1 MKIEKI
7 RIKNFKVYQDTE
19 IRDLANLCV
28 FLGANGS
35 GKSTLFEVF
44 GFLSDALKSN
54 VKTALNKRGGYKE
67 VYSRNGRGDI
77 EIEIKFRNPDIDG
90 AKQPLITYELSVGLG
105 KLNMPIVTKEILSY
119 RRGRTGRPF
128 RFLDFT
134 NGKGNAIV
142 NESEFESAKQAF
154 KEQREEQTLD
164 SPDILAIKGLG
175 QFQKFNAISSFR
187 RLLDNWYVSNFQI
200 QAAQNIED
208 TGLSEHLST
217 SGDNLAQVTK
227 YIYENYPATFQ
238 KILDKMKERVP
249 GIDKVEATETIDGRI
264 VLQFSDGS
272 FKDPFISR
280 FVSDGTIKM
289 FAYLVLLNDP
299 KPHPLLCIEEPENYL
314 HPELL
319 VELAEEFRDYANRGD
334 GQVFISSHSPDFVN
348 ALEVDEL
355 FWLNKASGYTNIKR
369 ASNDKAI
376 TELYNAGDKLGYLWK
391 QGYFI
396 GSGPKNL

>member
-19 IRDLANLCV
+19 IRDLPNMCV
-28 FLGANGS
+28 FLGANGA

-67 VYSRNGRGDI
+67 VYSRNGEGDI

-90 AKQPLITYELSVGLG
+90 KKQPLITYELSVCLG
-105 KLNMPIVTKEILSY
+105 EKNTPVVSKEVLSY
-119 RRGRTGRPF
+119 RRGNRGRPY
-128 RFLDFT
+128 RFLEFT
-134 NGKGNAIV
+134 YGKGNAIV
-142 NESEFESAKQAF
+142 NESEFETAKQEF

-187 RLLDNWYVSNFQI
+187 RLLENWYVSNFQI

-227 YIYENYPATFQ
+227 YIYENYPETFQ

-319 VELAEEFRDYANRGD
+319 IELAEEFRDYANRG

-348 ALEVDEL
+348 ALELDEL
-355 FWLNKASGYTNIKR
+355 FWLNKDKGFTSIKR
-369 ASNDKAI
+369 ASDDEAI
-376 TELYNAGDKLGYLWK
+376 STLFDDGDKLGYLWK

-396 GSGPKNL
+396 GSGPKN

>member
-19 IRDLANLCV
+19 IRDLPNMCV

-67 VYSRNGRGDI
+67 VYSRNGKGDI
-77 EIEIKFRNPDIDG
+77 EIEIKFRNPDVEG
-90 AKQPLITYELSVGLG
+90 TKQPLITYEISIGLG
-105 KLNMPIVTKEILSY
+105 PHNMPIVSKEILSY
-119 RRGRTGRPF
+119 RRGRTGKPF

-142 NESEFESAKQAF
+142 NESEFEIAKQDF

-175 QFQKFNAISSFR
+175 QFQKFSAISSFR
-187 RLLDNWYVSNFQI
+187 RLLENWYVSNFQI
-200 QAAQNIED
+200 HAAQNIED

-217 SGDNLAQVTK
+217 TGDNLAQVTK
-227 YIYENYPATFQ
+227 YIYENYPETFQ

-249 GIDKVEATETIDGRI
+249 GIDKVEAIETIDGRI

-319 VELAEEFRDYANRGD
+319 VELAEEFRDYANRGE

-348 ALEVDEL
+348 ALELDEL
-355 FWLNKASGYTNIKR
+355 FWLSKEKGYTNIKR
-369 ASNDKAI
+369 ASDDAAI
-376 TELYNAGDKLGYLWK
+376 EQLYNGGDKLGYLWK

-396 GSGPKNL
+396 GSGPKK

>member
-7 RIKNFKVYQDTE
+7 RIKNFKVYKDTE
-19 IRDLANLCV
+19 IRDLPNMCV
-28 FLGANGS
+28 FLGANGA

-44 GFLSDALKSN
+44 GFLSDALKGN

-67 VYSRNGRGDI
+67 VYSREGEGDI
-77 EIEIKFRNPDIDG
+77 EIEIKFRNPDIEG
-90 AKQPLITYELSVGLG
+90 KKQPLITYELSVGLG
-105 KLNMPIVTKEILSY
+105 ENSMPVVTKEILSY
-119 RRGRTGRPF
+119 RRGQWGRPY
-128 RFLDFT
+128 RFLEFT
-134 NGKGNAIV
+134 YGKGNAII
-142 NESEFESAKQAF
+142 NESEFETLKQDF
-154 KEQREEQTLD
+154 QEQREEQTLD
-164 SPDILAIKGLG
+164 SPEILAIKGLG

-187 RLLDNWYVSNFQI
+187 RLLENWYVSNFQI

-227 YIYENYPATFQ
+227 YIYENYPDTFQ
-238 KILDKMKERVP
+238 LILNKMKERVP
-249 GIDKVEATETIDGRI
+249 GIDKVEAKETIDGRI

-314 HPELL
+314 HPDLL
-319 VELAEEFRDYANRGD
+319 IELAEEFRDYANRG

-348 ALEVDEL
+348 ALEVQEL
-355 FWLNKASGYTNIKR
+355 FWLKKEKGFTNIKR
-369 ASNDKAI
+369 AIDDEAI
-376 TELYNAGDKLGYLWK
+376 VSLYNEGDKLGYLWK
-391 QGYFI
+391 QNYFI
-396 GSGPKNL
+396 GSGPKN

>member
-19 IRDLANLCV
+19 IRDLPNMCV

-67 VYSRNGRGDI
+67 VYSRNGKGDI
-77 EIEIKFRNPDIDG
+77 EFEIKFRNPDIEG
-90 AKQPLITYELSVGLG
+90 VKQPLITYEISVGMG
-105 KLNMPIVTKEILSY
+105 ENNMPIVTKEILSY
-119 RRGRTGRPF
+119 RRGQYGKPY
-128 RFLDFT
+128 RFLEFAL
-134 NGKGNAIV
+134 GRGYAIV
-142 NESEFESAKQAF
+142 NESEFESAKQDF
-154 KEQREEQTLD
+154 KELREEQTLD

-187 RLLDNWYVSNFQI
+187 RLLENWYVSNFQI

-227 YIYENYPATFQ
+227 YIYENYPTTFQ

-319 VELAEEFRDYANRGD
+319 TELAEEFRDYANRGE

-348 ALEVDEL
+348 ALELDEL
-355 FWLNKASGYTNIKR
+355 FWLNKDNGYSHIKR

-376 TELYNAGDKLGYLWK
+376 SDLYNEGDKLGYLWK

-396 GSGPKNL
+396 GSGPKQ

>member
-7 RIKNFKVYQDTE
+7 RIRNFKVFKNTE
-19 IRDLANLCV
+19 IKDLPNMCV

-54 VKTALNKRGGYKE
+54 VKTALNRRGGYKE
-67 VYSRNGRGDI
+67 VYSRNGEGDI
-77 EIEIKFRNPDIDG
+77 EVEIKFRNPDIDG
-90 AKQPLITYELSVGLG
+90 KRQPLITYELSVGLSS
-105 KLNMPIVTKEILSY
+105 LNQPIVTREILSY
-119 RRGRTGRPF
+119 RRGNKGKPY
-128 RFLDFT
+128 RFLEFAE
-134 NGKGNAIV
+134 GKGNAIV
-142 NESEFESAKQAF
+142 NESEFENAKQEF
-154 KEQREEQTLD
+154 KEEREAQTLD

-175 QFQKFNAISSFR
+175 QFQKFQAISSFR
-187 RLLDNWYVSNFQI
+187 RLLENWYVSNFQI

-280 FVSDGTIKM
+280 FVSDGTVKM

-319 VELAEEFRDYANRGD
+319 VELAEEFRDYADRG

-348 ALEVDEL
+348 ALDVKEL
-355 FWLNKASGYTNIKR
+355 FWLQKENGYTSIKR
-369 ASNDKAI
+369 ASDDGTVIN
-376 TELYNAGDKLGYLWK
+376 LYNEGDKLGSLWK
-391 QGYFI
+391 QGFFI
-396 GSGPKNL
+396 GSGPKK

>member
-19 IRDLANLCV
+19 IRDLPNMCV
-28 FLGANGS
+28 FLGANGA

-67 VYSRNGRGDI
+67 VYSRNGVGDI
-77 EIEIKFRNPDIDG
+77 EIEIKFRNPDVDG
-90 AKQPLITYELSVGLG
+90 KKQPLITYELSVCLG
-105 KLNMPIVTKEILSY
+105 ETNMPVVSKEVLSY
-119 RRGRTGRPF
+119 RRGNRGRPY
-128 RFLDFT
+128 RFLEFT
-134 NGKGNAIV
+134 YGKGNAIV
-142 NESEFESAKQAF
+142 NESEFETAKQEF

-187 RLLDNWYVSNFQI
+187 RLLENWYVSNFQI

-227 YIYENYPATFQ
+227 YIYENYPDTFQ

-319 VELAEEFRDYANRGD
+319 IELAEEFRDYANRG

-348 ALEVDEL
+348 ALELDEL
-355 FWLNKASGYTNIKR
+355 FWLNKDKGFTSIKR
-369 ASNDKAI
+369 ASDDEAISTLFND
-376 TELYNAGDKLGYLWK
+376 GDKLGYLWK

-396 GSGPKNL
+396 GSGPKN

>member
-19 IRDLANLCV
+19 IRDLPNMCV

-54 VKTALNKRGGYKE
+54 VRTALNKRGGYKE
-67 VYSRNGRGDI
+67 VYSRNGVGDI
-77 EIEIKFRNPDIDG
+77 EIEIKFRNPDVDG
-90 AKQPLITYELSVGLG
+90 KKQPLITYELAVCLG
-105 KLNMPIVTKEILSY
+105 ENNMPVVSKEILSY
-119 RRGRTGRPF
+119 RRGNRGRPY
-128 RFLDFT
+128 RFLEFMY
-134 NGKGNAIV
+134 GKGNAIV
-142 NESEFESAKQAF
+142 NESEFESAKQEF

-187 RLLDNWYVSNFQI
+187 RLLENWYVSNFQI
-200 QAAQNIED
+200 HAAQNIED

-227 YIYENYPATFQ
+227 FIYENYPKTFQ

-319 VELAEEFRDYANRGD
+319 IELAEEFRDYANRG

-355 FWLNKASGYTNIKR
+355 FWLNKNKGFTSIKR
-369 ASNDKAI
+369 ASDDPAI
-376 TELYNAGDKLGYLWK
+376 FSLFKDGDKLGYLWK

-396 GSGPKNL
+396 GSGPKN

>member
-19 IRDLANLCV
+19 IRDLPNMCV

-67 VYSRNGRGDI
+67 VYSRDGDGDI
-77 EIEIKFRNPDIDG
+77 EIEIKFRNPDVDG
-90 AKQPLITYELSVGLG
+90 KKQPLITYELSVCLG
-105 KLNMPIVTKEILSY
+105 ETNMPVVSKEVLSY
-119 RRGRTGRPF
+119 RRGNRGRPY
-128 RFLDFT
+128 RFLEFMY
-134 NGKGNAIV
+134 GKGNAIV
-142 NESEFESAKQAF
+142 NESEFESAKQEF

-164 SPDILAIKGLG
+164 SSDILAIKGLG

-187 RLLDNWYVSNFQI
+187 RLLENWYVSNFQI

-227 YIYENYPATFQ
+227 YIYENFPDTFQ

-319 VELAEEFRDYANRGD
+319 IELAEEFRDYANRG

-355 FWLNKASGYTNIKR
+355 FWLNKDRGFTSIKR
-369 ASNDKAI
+369 ASDDEAI
-376 TELYNAGDKLGYLWK
+376 SNLFKDGDKLGYLWK

-396 GSGPKNL
+396 GSGPKN

>member
-7 RIKNFKVYQDTE
+7 RIKNFKVFQDTE
-19 IRDLANLCV
+19 IRDLPNMCV
-28 FLGANGS
+28 FLGANGA

-67 VYSRNGRGDI
+67 VYSRNGVGDI
-77 EIEIKFRNPDIDG
+77 EIEIKFRNPDVEG
-90 AKQPLITYELSVGLG
+90 KKQPLITYELCVTLG
-105 KLNMPIVTKEILSY
+105 ENNLPVVSKEVLSY
-119 RRGRTGRPF
+119 RRGNSGRPY
-128 RFLDFT
+128 RFLEFT
-134 NGKGNAIV
+134 YGKGNAIV
-142 NESEFESAKQAF
+142 NESEFESAKQEF

-175 QFQKFNAISSFR
+175 QFQRFNAISSFR
-187 RLLDNWYVSNFQI
+187 RLLENWHVSNFQI

-217 SGDNLAQVTK
+217 TGDNLAQVTK
-227 YIYENYPATFQ
+227 YIYENFPETFQ

-319 VELAEEFRDYANRGD
+319 IELAEEFRDYANRG

-348 ALEVDEL
+348 ALELDEL
-355 FWLNKASGYTNIKR
+355 FWLQKTNGFTTIKR
-369 ASNDKAI
+369 ASEDNAI
-376 TELYNAGDKLGYLWK
+376 AGLFKDGDKLGYLWK

-396 GSGPKNL
+396 GSGPKN

>member
-19 IRDLANLCV
+19 IRDLPNMCV

-54 VKTALNKRGGYKE
+54 VRTALNKRGGYKE
-67 VYSRNGRGDI
+67 VYSRNGTGDI
-77 EIEIKFRNPDIDG
+77 EIEIKFRNPDVDG
-90 AKQPLITYELSVGLG
+90 RKQPLITYELSVCLG
-105 KLNMPIVTKEILSY
+105 ENNMPVVSKEILSY
-119 RRGRTGRPF
+119 RRGNSGRPY
-128 RFLDFT
+128 RFLEFT
-134 NGKGNAIV
+134 YGKGNAIV
-142 NESEFESAKQAF
+142 NESEFETAKQEF

-187 RLLDNWYVSNFQI
+187 RLLENWYVSNFQI

-227 YIYENYPATFQ
+227 FIYENYPDTFQ

-314 HPELL
+314 HPDLL
-319 VELAEEFRDYANRGD
+319 IELAEEFREYANRG

-355 FWLNKASGYTNIKR
+355 FWLNKDKGFTGIKR
-369 ASNDKAI
+369 ASDDNAI
-376 TELYNAGDKLGYLWK
+376 TTLYNDGDKLGYLWK

-396 GSGPKNL
+396 GSGPKN

>member
-1 MKIEKI
+1 MLDIIEYH
-7 RIKNFKVYQDTE
+7 R
-19 IRDLANLCV
+19 
-28 FLGANGS
+28 
-35 GKSTLFEVF
+35 
-44 GFLSDALKSN
+44 
-54 VKTALNKRGGYKE
+54 
-67 VYSRNGRGDI
+67 YSI
-77 EIEIKFRNPDIDG
+77 EIEIKFRNPESEG
-90 AKQPLITYELSVGLG
+90 KKQPLITYELSVGQ
-105 KLNMPIVTKEILSY
+105 NAMNQPIVTSEILSY
-119 RRGRTGRPF
+119 RRGQWGRPY
-128 RFLDFT
+128 RFLEFSH
-134 NGKGNAIV
+134 GKGNAII
-142 NESEFESAKQAF
+142 NENEFESAKQEF
-154 KEQREEQTLD
+154 EEKREEQTLD

-175 QFQKFNAISSFR
+175 QFQKFQAINSFR

-227 YIYENYPATFQ
+227 FIYENYPSTFQ
-238 KILDKMKERVP
+238 SILDKMKQRVP

-299 KPHPLLCIEEPENYL
+299 KQHPLLCIEEPENYL

-319 VELAEEFRDYANRGD
+319 LELAEEFREYANRG
-334 GQVFISSHSPDFVN
+334 GQVFISSHSPDFVS
-348 ALEVDEL
+348 ALELDEL
-355 FWLNKASGYTNIKR
+355 FWLCKERGYTIIKR
-369 ASNDKAI
+369 AKDDEAI
-376 TELYNAGDKLGYLWK
+376 KNLYIEGDKLGYLWK

-396 GSGPKNL
+396 GSGPKS